1 MHRNKNKAKLGTSIK
16 SSMANMNY
24 RTQES
29 TTSTASMDSAISD
42 DGGVKI
48 YDTPAM
54 REEIKKKNETLT
66 KENARLTIRVAELE
80 ELLGKKDVVVEKDDN
95 NGRSSVRFSEVTS
108 ESKEE
113 DEEEGGGASSAV

>member
-1 MHRNKNKAKLGTSIK
+1 MHRNKNKAKLGTSIQK
-16 SSMANMNY
+16 SMANMNY

-29 TTSTASMDSAISD
+29 STSTASMDSSVSD

-80 ELLGKKDVVVEKDDN
+80 ELLGKKDVVVEKDDDR
-95 NGRSSVRFSEVTS
+95 RSSVRFSEVTS
-108 ESKEE
+108 ESKED
-113 DEEEGGGASSAV
+113 DEEEGGGVSAV

>member
-29 TTSTASMDSAISD
+29 TTSTASMDSAVSD

-66 KENARLTIRVAELE
+66 KENTRLTIRVAELE
-80 ELLGKKDVVVEKDDN
+80 ELLGKKDVVVEKDDDKP
-95 NGRSSVRFSEVTS
+95 SVRFSEVTS

-113 DEEEGGGASSAV
+113 DDEEGGGDSAV

>member
-1 MHRNKNKAKLGTSIK
+1 MHRNKNKAKLGKSIQK
-16 SSMANMNY
+16 SMANMNY

-29 TTSTASMDSAISD
+29 TTSTASMDSAVSD

-54 REEIKKKNETLT
+54 REEIKKKNESLT

-95 NGRSSVRFSEVTS
+95 GRSSVRFSEVTS

-113 DEEEGGGASSAV
+113 DEEEGGEDSAV

>member
-1 MHRNKNKAKLGTSIK
+1 
-16 SSMANMNY
+16 MANMNY

-29 TTSTASMDSAISD
+29 TTSTTSLDSSVSD

-54 REEIKKKNETLT
+54 REGIRKKNETLT

-80 ELLGKKDVVVEKDDN
+80 GLLGNKDVVVEKDDD
-95 NGRSSVRFSEVTS
+95 GPSVRFSEVTS
-108 ESKEE
+108 ESKDN
-113 DEEEGGGASSAV
+113 DEEEGGGVSAV

>member
-16 SSMANMNY
+16 SSMANTNY

-29 TTSTASMDSAISD
+29 TISTSSMDSSVSD

-54 REEIKKKNETLT
+54 REGIKKKNETLT

-80 ELLGKKDVVVEKDDN
+80 ELLDKKDILVEKDDCKP
-95 NGRSSVRFSEVTS
+95 SVRFSDEVTS
-108 ESKEE
+108 ESKE
-113 DEEEGGGASSAV
+113 DEEEGGEDSAV

>member
-16 SSMANMNY
+16 SSMANTNY

-29 TTSTASMDSAISD
+29 TTSTASMDSSVSD

-80 ELLGKKDVVVEKDDN
+80 ELLDKKDILVEKDDN
-95 NGRSSVRFSEVTS
+95 KPSVRFSDELTS
-108 ESKEE
+108 ESKE
-113 DEEEGGGASSAV
+113 DEEEGGEDSAV